1 MKKKQGYVYLLAAFT
16 IPVLSVIACFMVTE
30 RVGDFIYD
38 LRHHNPTVT
47 SKAEVDRILSGFR
60 RVLPEDLPAG
70 YLRQSG
76 MQSNPSYRPKS
87 FYLVE
92 RKDLHRCIAG
102 RNRLRQVV
110 SRDMRYHSTVFHSG
124 RKIYLGINRGII
136 HRFIE
141 LQQVLRDKGY
151 DPDAVRINSGR
162 RTPAHNRIVGG
173 AKGSRHQ
180 RGDALDLRIGDV
192 DRNGWTD
199 RRDKEIVL
207 HILDGRIIGSRG
219 GLGLYPG
226 MQTVH
231 MDLRGYRARWNSY

>member
-1 MKKKQGYVYLLAAFT
+1 MKFT
-16 IPVLSVIACFMVTE
+16 KRLIITLSVPLLFLAWQAPDRIQDAL
-30 RVGDFIYD
+30 YD
-38 LRHHNPTVT
+38 LRYRNPPVT
-47 SKAEVDRILSGFR
+47 TKAEVDVILSGFQ
-60 RVLPEDLPAG
+60 RVRPENLPAG
-70 YLRQSG
+70 YLSQSG
-76 MQSNPSYRPKS
+76 MQSHPSYRPKS
-87 FYLVE
+87 FYVVE
-92 RKDLHRCIAG
+92 RKDLHRRIAG
-102 RNRLRQVV
+102 RNRLRQFV

-124 RKIYLGINRGII
+124 RKIYLGINPGIL

-141 LQQVLRDKGY
+141 LQQALREKGY
-151 DPDAVRINSGR
+151 DPDAVRIKSGH
-162 RTPAHNRIVGG
+162 RTPSHNLIVGG

-207 HILDGRIIGSRG
+207 RILDGRIIGSRG

-226 MQTVH
+226 TQTVH